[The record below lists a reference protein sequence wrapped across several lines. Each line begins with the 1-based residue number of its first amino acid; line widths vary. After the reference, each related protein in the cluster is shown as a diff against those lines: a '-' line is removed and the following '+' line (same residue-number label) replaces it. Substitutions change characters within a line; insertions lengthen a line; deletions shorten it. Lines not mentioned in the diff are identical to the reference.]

1 MLLILLSGLN
11 TEDHLSKFKEVL
23 RSIVNH
29 EAVPILLNEVPKRRY
44 YDIFIDGQRLHIGKH
59 AETYGNATAVRKPSS
74 AHMIRESTIR
84 LF

>member
-29 EAVPILLNEVPKRRY
+29 EAVPMLLNEVPKRRY
-44 YDIFIDGQRLHIGKH
+44 YIFIDGQRLHIGKH